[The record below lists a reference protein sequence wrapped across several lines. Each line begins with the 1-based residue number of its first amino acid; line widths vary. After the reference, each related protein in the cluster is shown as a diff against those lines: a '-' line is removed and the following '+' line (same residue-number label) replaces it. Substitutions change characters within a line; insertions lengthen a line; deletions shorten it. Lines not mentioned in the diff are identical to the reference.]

1 MAQLPG
7 SKIILMGESGSGKT
21 YSIRTL
27 LKAGIRP
34 MVLFTEPGMETLS
47 DIPKDK
53 WSYAYIKPSTDGWE
67 NLISSATKVN
77 TLNFDTLS
85 KMGDVN
91 RSKHTQFID
100 VLNICKSFVDHEGKD
115 WGPVQDWGTDR
126 CLVIDSL
133 SGLSDMIMQ
142 LVVGS
147 KPVRQ
152 LQDWMIAQNTLEAFV
167 NKCVTDLN
175 CWFVLITHVER
186 EKDEISG
193 GMNIMVSTLGRKLAP
208 KLPKYFSDAILAH
221 RIGKDFYWST
231 AESNAAVKSRNLPI
245 SDKLQPDFSLLV
257 KEWEKKGGVI
267 APPVVPTS
275 ST

>member
-27 LKAGIRP
+27 IKAGIRP

-47 DIPKDK
+47 DLPKDS
-53 WSYAYIKPSTDGWE
+53 WSYAYVKPSTEGWE
-67 NLISSATKVN
+67 TLINTANKVN
-77 TLNFDTLS
+77 SLTFENLS
-85 KMGDVN
+85 KLSDAN
-91 RSKHTQFID
+91 KSKHTQFVD
-100 VLNICKSFVDHEGKD
+100 VLNLCKEFIDHDGKS
-115 WGPVQDWGTDR
+115 WGSVQSWGTDKA
-126 CLVIDSL
+126 LVIDSL

-167 NKCVTDLN
+167 NKCVTDLS
-175 CWFVLITHVER
+175 CWFVLISHVER
-186 EKDEISG
+186 EKDEITGS
-193 GMNIMVSTLGRKLAP
+193 MSIMVSTLGRKLAP

-231 AESNAAVKSRNLPI
+231 AESNASVKSRNLPL
-245 SDKLQPDFSLLV
+245 SDKLPPDFSALV
-257 KEWEKKGGVI
+257 TEWKKKGGVI
-267 APPVVPTS
+267 APSV
-275 ST
+275 